1 MRTRL
6 LIFRGACDHSAV
18 ASHGSPGIDAAA
30 LLDEQ
35 KRLRRLRLI
44 VDLTAGVISQEPSL
58 TPDKA
63 QELILRAENAIE
75 GLFPGSHAQFE
86 LLVRPKLQRIVDE
99 RFPPDPRSIN

>member
-6 LIFRGACDHSAV
+6 LIWARPCDHSSV
-18 ASHGSPGIDAAA
+18 ASHGDPAIDAAA

-58 TPDKA
+58 TPAKA
-63 QELILRAENAIE
+63 EELIRRAEAAIE
-75 GLFPGSHAQFE
+75 SLFPGSHSQFE

-99 RFPPDPRSIN
+99 RFPPDPSTIN